1 MLLSSENM
9 ELSWLAN
16 LLNISFSKAVEL
28 GIDKCLDLA
37 RVSTK
42 DNPFNLAYSNTK

>member
-1 MLLSSENM
+1 MLQSSENM

-42 DNPFNLAYSNTK
+42 DNPFDLAYSNTK